1 MYDGAGYNGN
11 INQTDVPLSLTSD
24 VLLAIKSN
32 LDDLLLRGEE
42 EAGVSPAQFPGNWD
56 TGIGKRRYLSTEELQ
71 DLLQNKRIELTIP
84 PVYPGEDTDP
94 LSTDFRSSANVRVY
108 RVAFYLQGLKSN
120 VDVPQD
126 RQPVFMSTI
135 THSGWEIIVSTR
147 GVRNDFEHD
156 RLDVKHSYHVAADG
170 GRTILEN
177 GQFVRLLPDGQDA
190 IFGAP
195 GPFTTWEVDSR
206 DAQWEMFD
214 SSGVDGGYLEFCG
227 TNYAFRSS

>member
-32 LDDLLLRGEE
+32 LDELLLPGQED
-42 EAGVSPAQFPGNWD
+42 AGLSLAQFPKNWD
-56 TGIGKRRYLSTEELQ
+56 TDIGKRRYLSPDELQ
-71 DLLQNKRIELTIP
+71 EFLQNKRIELTIL

-126 RQPVFMSTI
+126 KQPVFMSTI
-135 THSGWEIIVSTR
+135 THSGREIIVSTR
-147 GVRNDFEHD
+147 GVRNNFEHD
-156 RLDVKHSYHVAADG
+156 RLV
-170 GRTILEN
+170 RTASRQME
-177 GQFVRLLPDGQDA
+177 GSQF
-190 IFGAP
+190 
-195 GPFTTWEVDSR
+195 SR
-206 DAQWEMFD
+206 TDN
-214 SSGVDGGYLEFCG
+214 S
-227 TNYAFRSS
+227 